1 MYANTTAV
9 EESVYNLNRAI
20 YFLEQA
26 YSYSKDDI
34 FIGGEITSKEKH
46 KYIRKANKHLTT
58 CHNYMKK
65 VGIDLGVKLPNEHIS
80 LDINNVVKDIDIWFD
95 NIFVDVYVHTKIRLM
110 LKELKQLRTKLI
122 ALEKLNWEKI
132 NGNSI

>member
-9 EESVYNLNRAI
+9 AESLYNLNRAI

-46 KYIRKANKHLTT
+46 KYISRANKHLAN
-58 CHNYMKK
+58 CCNYMKK
-65 VGIDLGVKLPNEHIS
+65 VGIDLGVELPDEHIS
-80 LDINNVVKDIDIWFD
+80 LDINNVLKDIDI
-95 NIFVDVYVHTKIRLM
+95 
-110 LKELKQLRTKLI
+110 
-122 ALEKLNWEKI
+122 
-132 NGNSI
+132 

>member
-65 VGIDLGVKLPNEHIS
+65 VGIDLGVELPDEHIS
-80 LDINNVVKDIDIWFD
+80 LDINNVLKDIDI
-95 NIFVDVYVHTKIRLM
+95 
-110 LKELKQLRTKLI
+110 
-122 ALEKLNWEKI
+122 
-132 NGNSI
+132 